1 MAVFGAAQR
10 VGKPTFPQRLNHHK
24 LLKIRT
30 IVYGLCNAPPF
41 GAVQE
46 ADMVA
51 LLDMAVLAV
60 ATVGALA
67 LASAVQWA
75 MLRLAMRSM
84 RPATAAR
91 AGLVQTRLAQGTGQ
105 LARAYAGHR

>member
-1 MAVFGAAQR
+1 M
-10 VGKPTFPQRLNHHK
+10 
-24 LLKIRT
+24 
-30 IVYGLCNAPPF
+30 
-41 GAVQE
+41 
-46 ADMVA
+46 DA
-51 LLDMAVLAV
+51 LLDMTVMAV

-75 MLRLAMRSM
+75 MLQLAIRRM

-91 AGLVQTRLAQGTGQ
+91 EGVVRTQLAHGTGQ

>member
-1 MAVFGAAQR
+1 MDAF
-10 VGKPTFPQRLNHHK
+10 
-24 LLKIRT
+24 
-30 IVYGLCNAPPF
+30 
-41 GAVQE
+41 
-46 ADMVA
+46 
-51 LLDMAVLAV
+51 LDMTVLAV

-67 LASAVQWA
+67 LASVVQWA

-91 AGLVQTRLAQGTGQ
+91 QVVATQLAHGTGQ